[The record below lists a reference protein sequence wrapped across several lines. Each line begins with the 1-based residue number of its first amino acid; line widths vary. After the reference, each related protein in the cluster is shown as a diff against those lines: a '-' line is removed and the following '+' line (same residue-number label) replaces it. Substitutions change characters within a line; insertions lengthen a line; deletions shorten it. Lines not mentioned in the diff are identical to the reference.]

1 MFSYFS
7 SITVWPLLLVS
18 STIIFSS
25 SGSRTWGADSL
36 REPVVKIN
44 YIMSKSQILLGH
56 FKDDYFIHCMT
67 DLHDQGVSLSI
78 FPFPP
83 HTQVTNK
90 FFYIWNHSLART
102 TKNCLTFLF
111 CCCHCHHLSLMG
123 IATLFNKQCTM
134 QLSVEIFTIAD
145 SKRQTCL
152 SNSNSNLKDRFWSH
166 ADTNP
171 RSNSTLN
178 QLLYQ

>member
-83 HTQVTNK
+83 HTSYQQIFLHLKPQPCKNNKKLSDIPILLLPLSSSVTDGDCYTVQQTVHHATISRN
-90 FFYIWNHSLART
+90 IHHSW
-102 TKNCLTFLF
+102 
-111 CCCHCHHLSLMG
+111 
-123 IATLFNKQCTM
+123 
-134 QLSVEIFTIAD
+134 
-145 SKRQTCL
+145 
-152 SNSNSNLKDRFWSH
+152 LKETDVFK
-166 ADTNP
+166 
-171 RSNSTLN
+171 
-178 QLLYQ
+178 